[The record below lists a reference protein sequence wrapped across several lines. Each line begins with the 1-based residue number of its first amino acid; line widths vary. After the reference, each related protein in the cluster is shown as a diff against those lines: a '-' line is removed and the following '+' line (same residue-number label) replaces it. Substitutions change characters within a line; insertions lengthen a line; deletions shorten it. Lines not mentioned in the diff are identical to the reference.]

1 MNNSAGCGKSNLK
14 YIFASQFSCFVHI
27 FVIPE
32 MGKTFVRNIAENI
45 VEIKKL
51 AMSKNEAYP

>member
-14 YIFASQFSCFVHI
+14 YIFASQFTCSVHTL
-27 FVIPE
+27 VIPE
-32 MGKTFVRNIAENI
+32 MGKTFVKNITENI